1 MPFYRW
7 QEMKS
12 DDFRD
17 LDAERTVAIAPLA
30 ATEQHGPHLPTG
42 TDAFIAEGL
51 LGDTAGRLAPGVDV
65 IALPVMAV
73 GASLEHAAFAG
84 TLDLSHAL
92 FTAALER
99 IGGSVAASGLKKLV
113 FVSAHGGNVAAMTAA
128 ALTLRARHGML
139 AVHLTWNR
147 FGYPDGVVD
156 EAERV
161 AGVHGGL
168 VETALMLRFRPD
180 LVAMEAADRFPSL
193 QSSLVA
199 KNCHLRA
206 YGPVGFGWLAGDLHP
221 DGVVGNAAAAT
232 AETGAAIAAHQSARF
247 AELLHEVSRADLSEL
262 LASGPLPRHL

>member
-1 MPFYRW
+1 MAFSRW

-12 DDFRD
+12 GDFRD
-17 LDAERTVAIAPLA
+17 LDAERAVVVAPLA

-51 LGDTAGRLAPGVDV
+51 LAETERRLAPGVDV
-65 IALPVMAV
+65 IALPVMTI

-84 TLDLSHAL
+84 TLDFSQAL

-113 FVSAHGGNVAAMTAA
+113 FVSAHGGNVAGMLAA
-128 ALTLRARHGML
+128 ALALRARHGML

-147 FGYPDGVVD
+147 FGYPDGMVD
-156 EAERV
+156 DLERV

-180 LVAMEAADRFPSL
+180 LVSMDAARMFPSR
-193 QSSLVA
+193 QTALVA
-199 KNCHLRA
+199 ENSHLRA

-221 DGVVGNAAAAT
+221 EGVVGNAAAAT
-232 AETGAAIAAHQSARF
+232 AETGAAIAAHQSRCF

-262 LASGPLPRHL
+262 LASGPLPRHH